1 MRADGMRLPHA
12 RPELGF
18 TLIELMVTLA
28 VLAIVLVAAVPS
40 FIDFFD
46 KSRVR
51 GAADNVI
58 SVISNARA
66 ESVKNDLDV
75 NIAFTGSSTAWCVG
89 ANAATPPSGGNE
101 AGAAAP
107 CECTVATECMVS
119 GARSAIDVGATP
131 GVSIGTLPA
140 ALIFDS
146 KLGVISP
153 LGVREV
159 TLTSPKRKYDI
170 KVEINALGQARLCTP
185 VTPTPKPAIAG
196 IPACAA

>member
-1 MRADGMRLPHA
+1 
-12 RPELGF
+12 
-18 TLIELMVTLA
+18 MVTLA
-28 VLAIVLVAAVPS
+28 VLAIVLIAAVPS
-40 FIDFFD
+40 FVDFFD

-66 ESVKNDLDV
+66 ESVKTDLDV
-75 NIAFTGSSTAWCVG
+75 NLAFTGSGTAWCVG

-101 AGAAAP
+101 AGAAAA
-107 CECTVATECMVS
+107 CDCTVATECLVS
-119 GARSAIDVGATP
+119 GVRSAIDVGAAP
-131 GVSIGTLPA
+131 GVSIGALPA

-159 TLTSPKRKYDI
+159 TLTSPRGKYDI
-170 KVEINALGQARLCTP
+170 KVEVNALGQARLCTP
-185 VTPTPKPAIAG
+185 ITPTPKPAIAG
-196 IPACAA
+196 IPACAV

>member
-1 MRADGMRLPHA
+1 MRLPHA
-12 RPELGF
+12 RLDSGF
-18 TLIELMVTLA
+18 TLVELMVTLA

-40 FIDFFD
+40 FVDFFD

-58 SVISNARA
+58 SVVSNARA
-66 ESVKNDLDV
+66 ESVKTDLDV
-75 NIAFTGSSTAWCVG
+75 NIAFTGSGTAWCVG
-89 ANAATPPSGGNE
+89 ANSATPPSGGNE
-101 AGAAAP
+101 AGAAAA
-107 CECTVATECMVS
+107 CDCTVATECRVS
-119 GARSAIDVGATP
+119 GVRSAIDVGAAP

-146 KLGVISP
+146 KLGVVSP
-153 LGVREV
+153 LGVRAV
-159 TLTSPKRKYDI
+159 TLTSPRGKYDI

-185 VTPTPKPAIAG
+185 ITPTPKPVIAG